1 MYIPEP
7 ILYHNSVI
15 KLYPMDAWSSSPC
28 NISFADSGVIHDKTS
43 NNRQGS
49 NPTVDVL
56 NNPLMKLYKLC
67 QRETD

>member
-1 MYIPEP
+1 
-7 ILYHNSVI
+7 
-15 KLYPMDAWSSSPC
+15 MDAWSSSPC

-43 NNRQGS
+43 HNRQGS
-49 NPTVDVL
+49 NPTVNVL